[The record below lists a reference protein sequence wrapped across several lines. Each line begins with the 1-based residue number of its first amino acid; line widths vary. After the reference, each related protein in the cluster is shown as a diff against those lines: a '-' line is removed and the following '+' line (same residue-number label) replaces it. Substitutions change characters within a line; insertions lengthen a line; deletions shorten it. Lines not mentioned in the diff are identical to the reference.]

1 MDRSRARADARDRSP
16 VRPRACSAASRVQ
29 KPADFSLGWILKNP
43 MAIMMVVMVLFVFIL
58 PKMID
63 PESMKEMQKEMQQMQ
78 QQQRQASPSPSGGTA
93 SDETP
98 RQIASGARRRN

>member
-1 MDRSRARADARDRSP
+1 M
-16 VRPRACSAASRVQ
+16 Q

-78 QQQRQASPSPSGGTA
+78 QQQRQASPSPSGGA
-93 SDETP
+93 SEFDDCCPGHPSRGSALSATT
-98 RQIASGARRRN
+98 SGMRAYGRWRARRST